1 MLDLGLPNGDGI
13 DILKSWRDQGE
24 TIPVLILTARDT
36 LTDRVSGLDSGGDD
50 YRAKPF
56 VIGVVGAV
64 VRKFSNASCAP
75 TEK

>member
-24 TIPVLILTARDT
+24 TIPVLILTARNT

-64 VRKFSNASCAP
+64 VRKF
-75 TEK
+75 

>member
-24 TIPVLILTARDT
+24 TIPGLILTARDT

-56 VIGVVGAV
+56 LM
-64 VRKFSNASCAP
+64 
-75 TEK
+75 EKLLARL